1 MGLLASGQAELCIA
15 GGVEFC
21 SDQPIRYPRVVRQLL
36 MKGPRARTQESQ
48 LEVAGLAKNF
58 NAKAFLPE
66 FVDPREF
73 SSNEVMGEFADRL
86 NVMFGVSREDQGAKY
101 LVFFFFRSLK
111 MREKYISFSHFVYF
125 LREVCSLF
133 NF

>member
-36 MKGPRARTQESQ
+36 MKGPRARTQEAQ

-66 FVDPREF
+66 LVDPREF
-73 SSNEVMGEFADRL
+73 SSNEVMGEFKEIEIIHRL
-86 NVMFGVSREDQGAKY
+86 F
-101 LVFFFFRSLK
+101 LVIAMYCQASSSQLYGSLN
-111 MREKYISFSHFVYF
+111 
-125 LREVCSLF
+125 LPCC
-133 NF
+133 

>member
-1 MGLLASGQAELCIA
+1 
-15 GGVEFC
+15 
-21 SDQPIRYPRVVRQLL
+21 

-48 LEVAGLAKNF
+48 LEVAALAKNF